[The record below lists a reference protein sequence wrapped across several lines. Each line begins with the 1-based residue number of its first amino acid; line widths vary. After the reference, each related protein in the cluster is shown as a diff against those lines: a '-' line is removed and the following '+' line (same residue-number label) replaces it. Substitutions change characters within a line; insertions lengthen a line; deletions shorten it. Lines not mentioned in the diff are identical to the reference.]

1 MKLRFDLVE
10 KITPEMLM
18 ESVLANNHRYKA
30 EPLLSKT
37 GTGSL
42 SPASTEDRAIE
53 EKLST
58 EITRKLMSASDNDG
72 LDFLLECHRSAPFP
86 FFNGNTFGEIARRVI
101 DAIFIEFPPG
111 RRREAASLGAHYVA
125 GVLDRQSMDEGLSAL
140 AELADFKPG
149 DRVETLRGSAR
160 GVVLRLQPDGRIVWQ
175 PDGTPS
181 QLVALP
187 ESLLRERK
195 GV

>member
-1 MKLRFDLVE
+1 MKLRFDLVA

-42 SPASTEDRAIE
+42 SPASTADRAIE

-72 LDFLLECHRSAPFP
+72 TSA
-86 FFNGNTFGEIARRVI
+86 
-101 DAIFIEFPPG
+101 D
-111 RRREAASLGAHYVA
+111 RES
-125 GVLDRQSMDEGLSAL
+125 
-140 AELADFKPG
+140 
-149 DRVETLRGSAR
+149 
-160 GVVLRLQPDGRIVWQ
+160 
-175 PDGTPS
+175 
-181 QLVALP
+181 
-187 ESLLRERK
+187 
-195 GV
+195 

>member
-42 SPASTEDRAIE
+42 LPASTEDRAIE

-58 EITRKLMSASDNDG
+58 DITRKLMSEPGNDG
-72 LDFLLECHRSAPFP
+72 KSSGPK
-86 FFNGNTFGEIARRVI
+86 
-101 DAIFIEFPPG
+101 
-111 RRREAASLGAHYVA
+111 S
-125 GVLDRQSMDEGLSAL
+125 
-140 AELADFKPG
+140 
-149 DRVETLRGSAR
+149 
-160 GVVLRLQPDGRIVWQ
+160 
-175 PDGTPS
+175 
-181 QLVALP
+181 
-187 ESLLRERK
+187 
-195 GV
+195 

>member
-58 EITRKLMSASDNDG
+58 EITQKLMSASDNDG
-72 LDFLLECHRSAPFP
+72 TSA
-86 FFNGNTFGEIARRVI
+86 
-101 DAIFIEFPPG
+101 G
-111 RRREAASLGAHYVA
+111 R
-125 GVLDRQSMDEGLSAL
+125 
-140 AELADFKPG
+140 
-149 DRVETLRGSAR
+149 
-160 GVVLRLQPDGRIVWQ
+160 
-175 PDGTPS
+175 
-181 QLVALP
+181 
-187 ESLLRERK
+187 ES
-195 GV
+195 

>member
-1 MKLRFDLVE
+1 MKLRYDLVE

-58 EITRKLMSASDNDG
+58 EVTQKLMNESGDDGKNIAS
-72 LDFLLECHRSAPFP
+72 
-86 FFNGNTFGEIARRVI
+86 
-101 DAIFIEFPPG
+101 
-111 RRREAASLGAHYVA
+111 
-125 GVLDRQSMDEGLSAL
+125 
-140 AELADFKPG
+140 
-149 DRVETLRGSAR
+149 
-160 GVVLRLQPDGRIVWQ
+160 
-175 PDGTPS
+175 
-181 QLVALP
+181 
-187 ESLLRERK
+187 ES
-195 GV
+195 

>member
-42 SPASTEDRAIE
+42 SPTSTEDRAIE

-58 EITRKLMSASDNDG
+58 DVTRKFMTKSEDDG
-72 LDFLLECHRSAPFP
+72 K
-86 FFNGNTFGEIARRVI
+86 NG
-101 DAIFIEFPPG
+101 DC
-111 RRREAASLGAHYVA
+111 
-125 GVLDRQSMDEGLSAL
+125 
-140 AELADFKPG
+140 
-149 DRVETLRGSAR
+149 
-160 GVVLRLQPDGRIVWQ
+160 
-175 PDGTPS
+175 
-181 QLVALP
+181 
-187 ESLLRERK
+187 ES
-195 GV
+195 